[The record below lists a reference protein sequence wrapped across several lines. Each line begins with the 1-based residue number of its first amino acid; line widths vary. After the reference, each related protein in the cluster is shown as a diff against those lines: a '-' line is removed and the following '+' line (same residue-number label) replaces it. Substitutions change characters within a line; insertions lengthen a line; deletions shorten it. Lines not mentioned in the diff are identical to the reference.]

1 MMKSIPLMKVDSNV
15 SEIKSVND
23 LTNIME
29 DFENALNNHYNQI
42 DELEDT
48 IDEKDEKIQELESSI
63 KDKDNTIQKKQK
75 KIDGL
80 KEDILKLNS
89 TISTLNEIIEKLKEA
104 WKKLLDFLIK
114 KLYSKNKKDSIY
126 GDVIIDMSNNEIFS
140 DEDKD
145 YIENT
150 VNKIENKTDID
161 YYETKKEDDYEL

>member
-1 MMKSIPLMKVDSNV
+1 MLV
-15 SEIKSVND
+15 S
-23 LTNIME
+23 IME

-42 DELEDT
+42 DELGDT

-80 KEDILKLNS
+80 KLYIETLNS
-89 TISTLNEIIEKLKEA
+89 KISTLNGIIEKLKET

-114 KLYSKNKKDSIY
+114 KLYSKKEKDSIY

-140 DEDKD
+140 DEDKN
-145 YIENT
+145 YIET
-150 VNKIENKTDID
+150 AINKIENETEFN
-161 YYETKKEDDYEL
+161 YYSIENNDDYDL